1 MKPLAT
7 GGLIIA
13 LCGATLLCRALF
25 APSAMARQSPA
36 PRAVNLNNPD
46 GLIYPNGLAL
56 DDKGD
61 LHISD
66 MGGRRVLKL
75 DRRGRLT
82 VIAGTGEGGFGGDG
96 GLRQRRAF
104 LRRTTWR
111 SIRLE
116 IC

>member
-25 APSAMARQSPA
+25 APSATARQNPA
-36 PRAVNLNNPD
+36 PRAINPINPD

-61 LHISD
+61 LLISD
-66 MGGRRVLKL
+66 IGAHRVLKL
-75 DRRGRLT
+75 DSRGRLT
-82 VIAGTGEGGFGGDG
+82 VIAATG

-104 LRRTTWR
+104 SRRTTWR
-111 SIRLE
+111 SIRRE
-116 IC
+116 TC